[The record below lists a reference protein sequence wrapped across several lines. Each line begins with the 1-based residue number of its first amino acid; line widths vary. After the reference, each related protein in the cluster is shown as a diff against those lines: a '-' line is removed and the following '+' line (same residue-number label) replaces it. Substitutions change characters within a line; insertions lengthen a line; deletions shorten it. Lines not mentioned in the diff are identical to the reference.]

1 MANPDYSLL
10 EKVERISSR
19 MQRHPVD
26 GGGGGGDNT
35 GMEARL
41 QALEAANQD
50 TRDRLARIETRLDT
64 VATKEDLHRETNAQ
78 TWKLVTF
85 VCGFGTALVAA
96 TYFLA
101 THAK

>member
-1 MANPDYSLL
+1 MTTQGS
-10 EKVERISSR
+10 
-19 MQRHPVD
+19 QQFD
-26 GGGGGGDNT
+26 GGGGSGDD
-35 GMEARL
+35 GSMEARIA
-41 QALEAANQD
+41 ALEAANVD
-50 TRDRLARIETRLDT
+50 TRERLARIETRLDF
-64 VATKEDLHRETNAQ
+64 VATKDDLHREISAQ